1 MPCVIRGWP
10 KDGFKKYMNDL
21 LEELIESDTLIEP
34 DDISTQW
41 VDELTNT
48 LRLDAEINSN

>member
-1 MPCVIRGWP
+1 M
-10 KDGFKKYMNDL
+10 DDL
-21 LEELIESDTLIEP
+21 VDELIESDLLIET

-48 LRLDAEINSN
+48 LRLDAEINTN